1 MCHDPGVTAHRPGKD
16 RTLSLPP
23 ENQDDVR
30 DRLRSAR
37 LAGRLMAAV
46 GEVSTALSAGAVSPA
61 VVAEAVRVFIVAGT
75 PDTAE
80 RLRRLLAEDP
90 QPGPDH
96 ELEPA
101 ALARLALQ
109 LGRGERVLDLP
120 AVEGP
125 AWLAHLRKF
134 GEDPLLPFDARA
146 LKVSVVNGP
155 ALFTVH
161 GACPHCGHERTFDL
175 RGNLMVRVSGLC
187 PACFGSYE
195 VTYAGLR
202 TLIRDRYGDL
212 AGPAVR
218 AGDQDLVEHVRAR
231 LLESADVPEIVRAL
245 GQEYQFLLNEIVAR
259 RLMGDGGA
267 QP

>member
-1 MCHDPGVTAHRPGKD
+1 M
-16 RTLSLPP
+16 SLPP
-23 ENQDDVR
+23 ENQDEIR

-46 GEVSTALSAGAVSPA
+46 GEVSAALSAGAVSPA

-80 RLRRLLAEDP
+80 RLRRLLADDP

-96 ELEPA
+96 ALEPA

-109 LGRGERVLDLP
+109 LGRSERLADLP
-120 AVEGP
+120 AGDDP
-125 AWLAHLRKF
+125 TWLVHLRNA

-155 ALFTVH
+155 ALFTVR

-187 PACFGSYE
+187 PACFGAYE
-195 VTYAGLR
+195 VTYDGLR
-202 TLIRDRYGDL
+202 TLIRDQYDNLTGQ
-212 AGPAVR
+212 AVR
-218 AGDQDLVEHVRAR
+218 AGDQDLVDHVRAR
-231 LLESADVPEIVRAL
+231 LLESADVPEIVRSL

-259 RLMGDGGA
+259 RLIGDGGA